1 LTTAIYPGSF
11 DPITNGHLDVL
22 ERASKIF
29 KKVIMAVLVNPNKN
43 SFLSTET
50 KVALIKESVSHLN
63 NVEVDSFM
71 GLTVEYAKAKNA
83 DVLIRGLRAVSDF
96 EYEMQMAQI
105 NQNLGPQLDTIFLIT
120 KVENNFVSSSIVKE
134 ISLLGGDISQFVP
147 KPVNTHFNNLKNQK
161 DNMYKN

>member
-1 LTTAIYPGSF
+1 MTTAIYPGSF

-29 KKVIMAVLVNPNKN
+29 EKIIIAVLVNPNKN

-105 NQNLGPQLDTIFLIT
+105 NQNLGPELDTIFLIT

-147 KPVNTHFNNLKNQK
+147 EPVNRHFKIKN
-161 DNMYKN
+161 

>member
-1 LTTAIYPGSF
+1 MTTAIYPGSF

-29 KKVIMAVLVNPNKN
+29 KKVIIAVLVNPNKN

-50 KVALIKESVSHLN
+50 KVTLIKESVSHLN

-83 DVLIRGLRAVSDF
+83 NVLIRGLRAVSDF

-147 KPVNTHFNNLKNQK
+147 EQVNRHFNNLKNQES
-161 DNMYKN
+161 

>member
-29 KKVIMAVLVNPNKN
+29 KKIIIAVLVNPNKN

-105 NQNLGPQLDTIFLIT
+105 NQNLGPELDTIFLIT

-147 KPVNTHFNNLKNQK
+147 EPVNRHFKIKN
-161 DNMYKN
+161 

>member
-29 KKVIMAVLVNPNKN
+29 KKVIIAVLVNPNKN

-83 DVLIRGLRAVSDF
+83 NVLIRGLRAVSDF

-105 NQNLGPQLDTIFLIT
+105 NQNLGPELDTIFLIT
-120 KVENNFVSSSIVKE
+120 KQPEF
-134 ISLLGGDISQFVP
+134 
-147 KPVNTHFNNLKNQK
+147 
-161 DNMYKN
+161 

>member
-1 LTTAIYPGSF
+1 MTTAIYPGSF

-29 KKVIMAVLVNPNKN
+29 KKIIIAVLVNPNKN

-105 NQNLGPQLDTIFLIT
+105 NQNLGPELDTIFLIT

-147 KPVNTHFNNLKNQK
+147 EPVNRHFKIKN
-161 DNMYKN
+161 

>member
-29 KKVIMAVLVNPNKN
+29 KKVIIAVLVNPNKN

-83 DVLIRGLRAVSDF
+83 NVLIRGLRAVSDF

-147 KPVNTHFNNLKNQK
+147 EQVNRHFNNLKNQES
-161 DNMYKN
+161 

>member
-1 LTTAIYPGSF
+1 MTTAIYPGSF

-105 NQNLGPQLDTIFLIT
+105 NQNLGPELDTIFLIT

-147 KPVNTHFNNLKNQK
+147 EPVNRHFKIKN
-161 DNMYKN
+161 

>member
-29 KKVIMAVLVNPNKN
+29 KKIIIAVLVNPNKN
-43 SFLSTET
+43 SFLPTET

-105 NQNLGPQLDTIFLIT
+105 NQNLGPELDTIFLIT

-147 KPVNTHFNNLKNQK
+147 EPVNRHFKIKN
-161 DNMYKN
+161 

>member
-1 LTTAIYPGSF
+1 MTTAIYPGSF

-29 KKVIMAVLVNPNKN
+29 KKVIIAVLVNPNKN

-83 DVLIRGLRAVSDF
+83 NVLIRGLRAVSDF

-147 KPVNTHFNNLKNQK
+147 EQVNRHFNNLKNQES
-161 DNMYKN
+161 

>member
-29 KKVIMAVLVNPNKN
+29 KKIIIAVLVNPNKN
-43 SFLSTET
+43 SFLPTET

-83 DVLIRGLRAVSDF
+83 NVLIRGLRAVSDF

-147 KPVNTHFNNLKNQK
+147 EPVNRHFKIKN
-161 DNMYKN
+161 

>member
-29 KKVIMAVLVNPNKN
+29 EKIIIAVLVNPNKN

-105 NQNLGPQLDTIFLIT
+105 NQNLGPELDTIFLIT

-147 KPVNTHFNNLKNQK
+147 EPVNRHFKIKN
-161 DNMYKN
+161 

>member
-29 KKVIMAVLVNPNKN
+29 KKVIIAVLVNPNKN

-50 KVALIKESVSHLN
+50 KVTLIKESVSHLN

-83 DVLIRGLRAVSDF
+83 NVLIRGLRAVSDF

-147 KPVNTHFNNLKNQK
+147 EQVNRHFNNLKNQES
-161 DNMYKN
+161 

>member
-1 LTTAIYPGSF
+1 MTTAIYPGSF

-29 KKVIMAVLVNPNKN
+29 KKIIIAVLVNPNKN
-43 SFLSTET
+43 SFLPTET

-105 NQNLGPQLDTIFLIT
+105 NQNLGPELDTIFLIT

-147 KPVNTHFNNLKNQK
+147 EPVNRHFKIKN
-161 DNMYKN
+161 

>member
-1 LTTAIYPGSF
+1 MTTAIYPGSF

-29 KKVIMAVLVNPNKN
+29 KKIIIAVLVNPNKN

-83 DVLIRGLRAVSDF
+83 NVLIRGLRAVSDF

-147 KPVNTHFNNLKNQK
+147 EQVNRHFNNLKNQES
-161 DNMYKN
+161 

>member
-1 LTTAIYPGSF
+1 MTTAIYPGSF

-29 KKVIMAVLVNPNKN
+29 KKVIIAVLVNPNKN

-83 DVLIRGLRAVSDF
+83 NVLIRGLRAVSDF

-134 ISLLGGDISQFVP
+134 ISLLGGDIS
-147 KPVNTHFNNLKNQK
+147 
-161 DNMYKN
+161 

>member
-1 LTTAIYPGSF
+1 MTTAIYPGSF

-29 KKVIMAVLVNPNKN
+29 KKVIIAVLVNPNKN

-83 DVLIRGLRAVSDF
+83 NVLIRGLRAVSDF

-147 KPVNTHFNNLKNQK
+147 EQVNRHFNNLKN
-161 DNMYKN
+161 